1 MRSFNQGRNDQ
12 NNQLLLTGRQQAY
25 NELLTERNQPLNEI
39 AALMSGSQVRQPTF
53 ASTPQSN
60 VANVDYAGLVNAKHQ
75 ADMAAWQAEV
85 NSQNAMMGGLFG
97 LGGTL
102 GAAALK
108 FSDPALKTDVEKVG
122 RLDNGLPVY
131 RYRYRDG
138 GAPEIGLMADD
149 VARQKPGAVAC
160 NPEGLMAV
168 DYVKATARKKGRRHG

>member
-39 AALMSGSQVRQPTF
+39 SALLSGSQVRQPAFT
-53 ASTPQSN
+53 STPQSS

-75 ADMAAWQAEV
+75 ADLAAWQAEV

-108 FSDPALKTDVEKVG
+108 FSAPALKTDVEKVG

-131 RYRYRDG
+131 RYRYRAG
-138 GAPEIGLMADD
+138 GPPEIGLMADD
-149 VARQKPGAVAC
+149 VARRHPEAVGRDA
-160 NPEGLMAV
+160 EGLMAV
-168 DYVKATARKKGRRHG
+168 DYVKATANRKGRRNG